1 MLPSPV
7 PLPSGRLAREPGSAA
22 PSGPPPAAPLSWPS
36 SLLACEGE
44 ALAGRSLPVSGSGCH
59 PHTVLSPGL
68 VRGGAVDGDGA
79 EPGCSSGCPGP
90 RGRRLRVLDSRP
102 WDSAPKGSKGGDGPL
117 GAQAGGDATLGP
129 SCPHRPAGVSLD
141 GVPGPGG
148 WTVGLQSLFFLK
160 MPFSGCEFPVKQRC
174 ILQVGYSRFPSRPF
188 GS

>member
-1 MLPSPV
+1 MGGSHGNPEVLLLPGPLQPSP
-7 PLPSGRLAREPGSAA
+7 SA
-22 PSGPPPAAPLSWPS
+22 GPPH
-36 SLLACEGE
+36 
-44 ALAGRSLPVSGSGCH
+44 SLPVKGRRWRGGHC
-59 PHTVLSPGL
+59 PCLARAATPTLCCPLGWW
-68 VRGGAVDGDGA
+68 GGAVDGDGA

-129 SCPHRPAGVSLD
+129 SCPHRPVGVSLD